1 MKRIILTFVLLTLAL
16 GSQAQEL
23 PAQDSLQGPIAEDT
37 VSQNHISFKLGIS
50 AGATLFNNGND
61 GSPYYSK
68 HGFFLQVPLR
78 VHWQFAPQWEL
89 ATGLR
94 YDFNWDPLY
103 YNVEA
108 TDDEGLALRGTTASA
123 TQHARHFSSYVGI
136 PASIT
141 FYPFAKSHNALG
153 LTLDVFAGLAVT
165 NYIHINDQTFSSQS
179 TPEQAHYSN
188 SIYDIAGPVT
198 LGKIEV
204 GLTVSTS
211 LLGLTHGMRLFFN
224 LLPTYQDPT
233 TGEKIYTSGISLF
246 L

>member
-1 MKRIILTFVLLTLAL
+1 MKRIILTLVLLTLAL

-23 PAQDSLQGPIAEDT
+23 PAQDSLQGPTAEDT
-37 VSQNHISFKLGIS
+37 VSQNHINVKLGIS

-61 GSPYYSK
+61 LSPYYSK
-68 HGFFLQVPLR
+68 HGFFLQIPLR
-78 VHWQFAPQWEL
+78 LHWEFAPQWEL

-103 YNVEA
+103 YNVEM
-108 TDDEGLALRGTTASA
+108 TDDGGLVQRGITASA
-123 TQHARHFSSYVGI
+123 TQHAYHFSSYVGI

-141 FYPFAKSHNALG
+141 FYPFAKNHNALG
-153 LTLDVFAGLAVT
+153 LSLDVFAGLAVA
-165 NYIHINDQTFSSQS
+165 NYIHINDHTFSSQS
-179 TPEQAHYSN
+179 RPEESSYSYE
-188 SIYDIAGPVT
+188 IYDIGGPVT

-211 LLGLTHGMRLFFN
+211 LLGLAHGMRLYFN